1 MDPLAIALKFM
12 PEHMRQ
18 RVEGFI
24 RGFEWTWTKA
34 AVTALLLW
42 FLGIV
47 LVAIIPSWW
56 LYFADQKLGWHPCP
70 CPSTMKFF
78 LFKLRDVVAIVA
90 FSIPFGGFVMVPY
103 YLQKHRRRL
112 RSESESRPTGGYR

>member
-1 MDPLAIALKFM
+1 
-12 PEHMRQ
+12 
-18 RVEGFI
+18 
-24 RGFEWTWTKA
+24 
-34 AVTALLLW
+34 
-42 FLGIV
+42 
-47 LVAIIPSWW
+47 
-56 LYFADQKLGWHPCP
+56 
-70 CPSTMKFF
+70 MKFF